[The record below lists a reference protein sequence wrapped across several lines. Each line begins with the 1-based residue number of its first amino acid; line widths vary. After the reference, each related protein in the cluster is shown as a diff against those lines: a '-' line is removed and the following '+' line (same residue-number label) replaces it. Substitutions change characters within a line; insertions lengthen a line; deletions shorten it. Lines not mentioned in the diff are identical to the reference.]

1 MIKELKFYFIK
12 IFEKYKGIK
21 KKEAPE
27 STKNSLSDSTSM
39 LFMEPAS
46 SGRLPYSYDIAKII
60 FTLKTKAFN
69 ICFKYSYAIIQITC
83 HNTTVISKICLS
95 QSK

>member
-27 STKNSLSDSTSM
+27 STKNSLSDRTSFRKM
-39 LFMEPAS
+39 REEQQIS
-46 SGRLPYSYDIAKII
+46 SGNGAGEGAEAGLGPAGWTETS
-60 FTLKTKAFN
+60 
-69 ICFKYSYAIIQITC
+69 TC
-83 HNTTVISKICLS
+83 RTTSFPT
-95 QSK
+95 